1 MSDNAYVTKEEF
13 ESYKKEAK
21 KEFGKKKEKKTRAPN
36 AYNLFMKDEVARLKG
51 EKPGL
56 SNQEAFKM
64 GAANWKKQ
72 KEEKATSA

>member
-1 MSDNAYVTKEEF
+1 MSDSFVTQSEF
-13 ESYKKEAK
+13 EAYKKEAK

-36 AYNLFMKDEVARLKG
+36 AYNIFMKDEVARLKG

-64 GAANWKKQ
+64 GAANWNKK
-72 KEEKATSA
+72 KAEAASA